1 MLVEYPNIYSPTF
14 LKNLLQDISLRNKW
28 GQRFLVDRNIVEKI
42 IEEADIR
49 EGEAVL
55 EIGAG
60 IGTLTLPLAQR
71 GAQVYAIEKD
81 KRIFRILSEFL
92 KDYPRVKLLEGD
104 ILDMDLYSILRRE
117 KEWKIISNPPYSIV
131 GPLLFRLLQYPS
143 RYKFFLLTL
152 QKEVAEKLI
161 AKAGSKEYSLLTVK
175 VRLYGEARIIRKIP
189 RQVFFP
195 PPKVDSALI
204 RIDIKRRRK
213 ISYEDSIIRTVE
225 KIFQKRRKMLK
236 NVFPLPPKEYSYVGI
251 SPEWR
256 GEILDIDKLV
266 NLSKILRRYN
276 Y

>member
-1 MLVEYPNIYSPTF
+1 MFVEYPNIYSPTF

-92 KDYPRVKLLEGD
+92 KDYPRVRLLEGD
-104 ILDMDLYSILRRE
+104 ILDMDLYPILRRE

-131 GPLLFRLLQYPS
+131 GHLLFRLLQYPS

-189 RQVFFP
+189 KQVFFP
-195 PPKVDSALI
+195 PPKVDSALV

-213 ISYEDSIIRTVE
+213 IPYEDSIIRTVE
-225 KIFQKRRKMLK
+225 KIFQKRR
-236 NVFPLPPKEYSYVGI
+236 
-251 SPEWR
+251 
-256 GEILDIDKLV
+256 
-266 NLSKILRRYN
+266 
-276 Y
+276 